1 MDFEDA
7 PLRPFHLRLAAAS
20 GLGVFST
27 AAALGV
33 VGIPLSLATS
43 QLQLTPVWIGL
54 LGGAS
59 LVGLFFGALAAG
71 PVADRFGRRAI
82 FRYNMAF
89 LAVCCALQFFVES
102 SVQLFALRLAIGF
115 VIGTDFVVGKIV
127 VSEFTPRVYR
137 GRILSLLSI
146 AWAGG
151 FAFGYFV
158 AFWLRSGDA
167 NAWRWMLL
175 ASALPCLPAF
185 LLRVTIPETPLWLA
199 EHGRADQAARIV
211 LRIFGA
217 GIIPP
222 RLAPPRSSGHAR
234 WRQLFSPTWRRRT
247 LLGVAIY
254 TCQNIPY
261 FALGTFVAEVI
272 NALNLHAGYV
282 GGLFYNLSL
291 LTGAALGLIVVDRM
305 SRRAL
310 LVGSFVVTALAVLP
324 LALGATLSPAIITI
338 LFGIYAIALSCNV
351 VLDYVYLP
359 ELFPTDLRGSGIAV
373 ASAGSRFGASTGTF
387 LLPTVV
393 ADFGPRVAIAA
404 CAIVL
409 LIGAVICYVWAPET
423 RNVRLA
429 TVDAGPSDGV

>member
-7 PLRPFHLRLAAAS
+7 PVRPFHLRLVAAS
-20 GLGVFST
+20 GAGVFST

-33 VGIPLSLATS
+33 VGIPLGLATP
-43 QLQLTPVWIGL
+43 QLQLTPLWIGL

-71 PVADRFGRRAI
+71 PIADRFGRRAI

-89 LAVCCALQFFVES
+89 LAVCSGLQFFVVS
-102 SVQLFALRLAIGF
+102 SVQLLALRLAIGF
-115 VIGTDFVVGKIV
+115 VLGTDFVVAKTV

-137 GRILSLLSI
+137 GRILGVLSI

-158 AFWLRSGDA
+158 AFALRTGDA

-175 ASALPCLPAF
+175 ASAVPCLPAF

-199 EHGRADQAARIV
+199 EHGRVDQAARIV

-217 GIIPP
+217 GVM
-222 RLAPPRSSGHAR
+222 PPRSAPSLSPRQAR

-247 LLGVAIY
+247 LIGVAVY

-261 FALGTFVAEVI
+261 FALGTFVTQVI
-272 NALNLHAGYV
+272 NALDLHSGYV

-291 LTGAALGLIVVDRM
+291 LLGAALGLIVVDRI

-310 LVGSFVVTALAVLP
+310 LVGSFVVTALAILP
-324 LALGATLSPAIITI
+324 LALGASLSPVAITI
-338 LFGIYAIALSCNV
+338 LFGIYATALSCNI

-359 ELFPTDLRGSGIAV
+359 ELFPTDLRASGIAL
-373 ASAGSRFGASTGTF
+373 ASAGSRFGAAAGTF

-393 ADFGPRVAIAA
+393 ADFGPHVAIAA
-404 CAIVL
+404 CVAVL
-409 LIGAVICYVWAPET
+409 LIGAAICHAWAPET

-429 TVDAGPSDGV
+429 TVDAGATL